1 MTGFPFGFFLAGEA
15 ALSKVFFNR
24 NSCSAFCCCIFNSRF
39 LCRRSFSILRSRSA
53 TTSLGIF
60 SISTKYRSS
69 VSSIS
74 LNISTASIEEAFVS
88 VVTTLSYTSL
98 TFSVSFANY
107 CSGEGEDEDGEAEAE
122 EAEEAE
128 EASRPY
134 AFFFCISSTIAS
146 RSLVISIWFP
156 RLSISI

>member
-98 TFSVSFANY
+98 TCSVSFANS
-107 CSGEGEDEDGEAEAE
+107 CSGEGEDKDVEAEAE
-122 EAEEAE
+122 EAEED
-128 EASRPY
+128 SRPY

>member
-88 VVTTLSYTSL
+88 VVTTLSYTYL
-98 TFSVSFANY
+98 TFSVSFANS
-107 CSGEGEDEDGEAEAE
+107 CSGEGEDKDVEAEAE
-122 EAEEAE
+122 EAEED
-128 EASRPY
+128 SRPY
-134 AFFFCISSTIAS
+134 TFFFCISSTIAS